1 MALRHRLMLRQKTS
15 ANTRTI
21 TLTHI
26 HNNYDPS
33 TGIGN
38 TYQVVIW
45 MVAENDPSGQLI
57 PLDPPPSVK
66 FTDKDGS
73 DVTGCSYR
81 YRADIGATIASV
93 PVTLASGTLAITHS
107 IVENVNGVSGP
118 STTNGVNGTR

>member
-1 MALRHRLMLRQKTS
+1 MTLRHPLMLQQKTS
-15 ANTRTI
+15 ANIRTI

-45 MVAENDPSGQLI
+45 MVAGNDPSGQLI
-57 PLDPPPSVK
+57 PLDRPPSVT

-73 DVTGCSYR
+73 DVAGCSFN

-107 IVENVNGVSGP
+107 VIENVNGVSGP
-118 STTNGVNGTR
+118 STTNGVNGVR

>member
-1 MALRHRLMLRQKTS
+1 MLGQKTS
-15 ANTRTI
+15 ANIRTI

-45 MVAENDPSGQLI
+45 MIAEHDPSGQLI
-57 PLDPPPSVK
+57 PLDPPPSVT
-66 FTDKDGS
+66 FTDQQGS
-73 DVTGCSYR
+73 DVTGCSFH

-93 PVTLASGTLAITHS
+93 PVTLASGTIAITHS
-107 IVENVNGVSGP
+107 VVENVNSVSDP
-118 STTNGVNGTR
+118 STTNGINGAS

>member
-1 MALRHRLMLRQKTS
+1 MTLRHPLMLGQKTS
-15 ANTRTI
+15 ANIRTI

-45 MVAENDPSGQLI
+45 MVAEHDPSGQLI
-57 PLDPPPSVK
+57 PLDTPPSVA
-66 FTDKDGS
+66 FADKQGS
-73 DVTGCSYR
+73 DVTGCSFN

-93 PVTLASGTLAITHS
+93 PVTLASGTIAITHS
-107 IVENVNGVSGP
+107 VVENVNGVSGP
-118 STTNGVNGTR
+118 STTDGVNGGL

>member
-1 MALRHRLMLRQKTS
+1 MTLRHPLMLRQKTS
-15 ANTRTI
+15 ANIRTI

-45 MVAENDPSGQLI
+45 MVAEHDPSGQLI
-57 PLDPPPSVK
+57 PLDPPPSVT
-66 FTDKDGS
+66 FTDKQGLDA
-73 DVTGCSYR
+73 TGCSFE

-93 PVTLASGTLAITHS
+93 PVTLASGTLAIKHL
-107 IVENVNGVSGP
+107 IIENANGASGP
-118 STTNGVNGTR
+118 STTNGVNGAR